1 MEEEKSKIPSNE
13 EIIEEIT
20 KDLENTCVKNESKDQ
35 KQINED
41 QDDQFYDVQDNFN
54 EFNKHDDENLEYFDS
69 VDEHKPELNIDN
81 IDEEALKVRE
91 VNLSDDEKK
100 KLRKDAEELKNQG
113 NNHFKSSNYDKAIE
127 TYTQGIQTCPL
138 AFDNDRAILYAN
150 RAAAKSK
157 CDKKTSAIDDCTKA
171 IELNPKYLKA
181 LLRRAQLYEQD
192 DKLDEALEDY
202 KKILEIDSSNWDA
215 IDATTRLPPKIH
227 ERNEKLKVEMM
238 GKLKDLGNMILKP
251 FGLSTN
257 NFQMDQDPT
266 TGGYSVKFNQNNS

>member
-1 MEEEKSKIPSNE
+1 MEEEKLKIPSNE

-20 KDLENTCVKNESKDQ
+20 RDLEGTCVKDE
-35 KQINED
+35 KQIIED
-41 QDDQFYDVQDNFN
+41 QDDKFYDVHDNLN
-54 EFNKHDDENLEYFDS
+54 EFDKHDDENLEYFDS
-69 VDEHKPELNIDN
+69 VDEQKPELNHDN
-81 IDEEALKVRE
+81 VDEEALKDRE
-91 VNLSDDEKK
+91 LNLSDDDKE
-100 KLRKDAEELKNQG
+100 KLRTEAEKLKNEG
-113 NNHFKSSNYDKAIE
+113 NNLFKLLNYDKAIE

-157 CDKKTSAIDDCTKA
+157 CDKKTSAIDDCSKA

-181 LLRRAQLYEQD
+181 MLRRAQLYEQD
-192 DKLDEALEDY
+192 DKLDEALADY
-202 KKILEIDSSNWDA
+202 QKVLEIDSSNWDA
-215 IDATTRLPPKIH
+215 LDATRRLPPKIQ

-257 NFQMDQDPT
+257 NFQMDQDPA

>member
-181 LLRRAQLYEQD
+181 MLRRAQLYEQD

>member
-20 KDLENTCVKNESKDQ
+20 KDLEKTCVKNESKDQ

>member
-20 KDLENTCVKNESKDQ
+20 KDLEKTCVKNESKDQ

-181 LLRRAQLYEQD
+181 MLRRAQLYEQD